1 MLFPLLR
8 ALFGEKLKQLHAEW
22 TARETQRCF
31 LSCGLPAGRKV
42 HGQYATRPRRCD
54 SLSGWNPVFRLC
66 SMSAY
71 GTKQTFPAWKTQ
83 WVRVRNG
90 DQTITP
96 RIAFAT

>member
-1 MLFPLLR
+1 
-8 ALFGEKLKQLHAEW
+8 
-22 TARETQRCF
+22 
-31 LSCGLPAGRKV
+31 
-42 HGQYATRPRRCD
+42 
-54 SLSGWNPVFRLC
+54 LSGWNPVFRLC